1 MGAASLDTELLRL
14 VDLAW
19 QQHTAARG
27 QPWLVAPSAPIL
39 FFGDLH
45 AYRKSPLRVITVAL
59 NPSDREFPKPDA
71 FCRFKA
77 WTAPEA
83 PAASDYISALNHYFR
98 AIPYCDWFDFYEQG
112 LNGLGASY
120 YGNAEATALHTDIA
134 SCLATSPTWSDLPDE
149 VQERLA
155 PEGISLWHRLVTYLD
170 PQVVL
175 WSTAR
180 GWLARLECEPLSGWM
195 RLYSFTTKKDGR
207 QRARS
212 INLEARWCRVGL
224 TPTLIGFAPAAQ
236 KPLGSLSH
244 DQKREVGRR
253 LMECWN
259 AGVPR

>member
-1 MGAASLDTELLRL
+1 MGAASLDTELLSL

-19 QQHTAARG
+19 GQHTAARG

-59 NPSDREFPKPDA
+59 NPSDREFPKPDP

-77 WTAPEA
+77 CTGPEA
-83 PAASDYISALNHYFR
+83 PAASDYISALNRYFR
-98 AIPYCDWFDFYEQG
+98 AIPYRGWFDFYEQG
-112 LNGLGASY
+112 LNGLDASY
-120 YGNAEATALHTDIA
+120 YGDAEATALHTDIA
-134 SCLATSPTWSDLPDE
+134 SCLATSPTWSGLPDE

-155 PEGISLWHRLVTYLD
+155 PGGISLWHRLITYLD

-180 GWLARLECEPLSGWM
+180 RWLARIECEPLSDWM
-195 RLYSFTTKKDGR
+195 QLYSFAIKKDGR
-207 QRARS
+207 QRVQPL
-212 INLEARWCRVGL
+212 NLEARWYRVGL

-236 KPLGSLSH
+236 KPFGSLSH

-253 LMECWN
+253 LMEHWN
-259 AGVPR
+259 DGVPR